1 MMVVGVGLAA
11 WMMIARQYLEAQPTL
26 PASVFQRLEFNP
38 YPVGVGI
45 LAQVAPVALIYLFS
59 RLAAMQK
66 AITATAVAPPSFP
79 FLAALLLLQ
88 FLALNYELSLFFVNP
103 DRVTLGLTVVI
114 VAALLGGWRAGLSV
128 GLATLLITG
137 TRFLTHER
145 DVVAF
150 FSFAY
155 EHAAPGEFSFILRDT
170 FLRTYLLNLQAAF
183 PVWVGLLTGLGV
195 ELLGKR
201 RFSPA
206 VAFLFGILAEL
217 TAGTLIA
224 LASPDPAMFMWLLL
238 PGALALG
245 IALAV
250 VVFIFR
256 SVQADAARRRAEAA
270 ELARAQAELRALRAQ
285 INPHFLFNALN
296 TIRYFVR
303 TDAKLARRLLLNLSR
318 VFQSALKS
326 GDFVPLR
333 AEIETVKAY
342 LALEQARLAERLA
355 VEWAIDDTN
364 ALLEIPVPTLILQP
378 IVENGVAHGLAPK
391 PGGGALTIR

>member
-1 MMVVGVGLAA
+1 
-11 WMMIARQYLEAQPTL
+11 
-26 PASVFQRLEFNP
+26 
-38 YPVGVGI
+38 
-45 LAQVAPVALIYLFS
+45 
-59 RLAAMQK
+59 
-66 AITATAVAPPSFP
+66 
-79 FLAALLLLQ
+79 
-88 FLALNYELSLFFVNP
+88 
-103 DRVTLGLTVVI
+103 
-114 VAALLGGWRAGLSV
+114 
-128 GLATLLITG
+128 
-137 TRFLTHER
+137 
-145 DVVAF
+145 
-150 FSFAY
+150 
-155 EHAAPGEFSFILRDT
+155 
-170 FLRTYLLNLQAAF
+170 
-183 PVWVGLLTGLGV
+183 VGLLTGLGV

-391 PGGGALTIR
+391 PGGGTLTIRIGREDGDLCLSVADDGMGMSGERLTAVLDPASNEKAIGLRNVDGRLRALYGDNYCLDIQSEPGQGTRVKIRIPT